1 MEKLIILGTGNAQA
15 FHCFNTCFALK
26 TEDGVFLTDTGGGN
40 GILKQLDS
48 AGIAIQDIHNIFIS
62 HEHTDHILGV
72 VWMIRMTAAAML
84 NNKYE
89 GSLHIYCHAKLVDT
103 IDTITRLT
111 VQGKFYKLIGERI
124 FLVPLES
131 GESKEIM
138 GYHVTFFD
146 IGSTKAKQF
155 GYTLTLHSGK
165 KFTCLGD
172 EPYKEEFEKPYAE
185 NADWLLCEAFCRY
198 EDREIFHP
206 YEKHHATVKE
216 ACELAQQ
223 LRVKNLLLYHTE
235 DKHLSTRR
243 ETYTKEG
250 SRYYTGNLLVPD
262 DLDIIDLNNGSVG

>member
-1 MEKLIILGTGNAQA
+1 MEKLIILGTGNAQSI
-15 FHCFNTCFALK
+15 HCFNTCFALQ

-48 AGIAIQDIHNIFIS
+48 AGISLRDIHHIFIS

-72 VWMIRMTAAAML
+72 VWMIRMIAASMR

-89 GSLHIYCHAKLVDT
+89 GDLFIYCHAGLVDT

-111 VQGKFYKLIGERI
+111 IQNKFYKLIGERI
-124 FLVPLES
+124 FLIPLES
-131 GESKEIM
+131 GESKDIM
-138 GYHVTFFD
+138 NYHVTFFD

-185 NADWLLCEAFCRY
+185 NADWLLCEAFCKY

-216 ACELAQQ
+216 ACELAQK
-223 LRVKNLLLYHTE
+223 LHVRNLLLYHTE
-235 DKHLSTRR
+235 DKSLSTRR
-243 ETYTKEG
+243 ITYTQEG
-250 SRYYTGNLLVPD
+250 SQYYTGNLLVPD
-262 DLDIIDLNNGSVG
+262 DLDVIELG

>member
-1 MEKLIILGTGNAQA
+1 MFFKS
-15 FHCFNTCFALK
+15 
-26 TEDGVFLTDTGGGN
+26 V
-40 GILKQLDS
+40 
-48 AGIAIQDIHNIFIS
+48 IS
-62 HEHTDHILGV
+62 TFTDHILGV

-84 NNKYE
+84 NNKYD
-89 GSLHIYCHAKLVDT
+89 GDLHIYCHAKLVDT

-111 VQGKFYKLIGERI
+111 IQGKFYKLIGERI

-131 GESKEIM
+131 GESKDIM

-172 EPYKEEFEKPYAE
+172 EPYKEEFEKPYSE

-223 LRVKNLLLYHTE
+223 LQVKNLLLYHTE
-235 DKHLSTRR
+235 DKHLATRR

-250 SRYYTGNLLVPD
+250 SQYYTGNLLVPD
-262 DLDIIDLNNGSVG
+262 DLDVIEVE